1 MINSKFLFFC
11 SLLLSIFSSGVL
23 ADYTKVSNSGTALSK
38 LAQPGTAAN
47 SWGCVYDSKS
57 KLIWELKS
65 DNNDFRDRQWTYSW
79 FKSSPSFTGDIA
91 GVANAGNCY
100 DQQNCDTEKYVQYI
114 NAQGLCGAK
123 DWRLPT
129 LSELQSLLNT
139 ATTPAIDPVYFPDVS
154 ATRSGI
160 QGFWSSTTASPA
172 TNSAYYVAF
181 ETGLTLTDLKPK
193 LHRIRLVRDA
203 LTFNATLPI
212 TNTLANNIQ
221 DTLLDQFNFS
231 HRGESSNNLS
241 YVKTPIGIGAR
252 FSQAKNSRIEYAGE
266 DLPTSGTIEFL
277 VRVQSAYRSDVSS
290 NEACAQLMIS
300 RRTRF
305 NVCKSGLVSMALIPI
320 NAKNATTFTAPK
332 TRFRF
337 NEWHLLSFS
346 YGQKTG
352 SGIAIDGQ
360 AITDPVIGTSPD
372 LTRSEKATLGDFET
386 QLNSK
391 TVHIGFEGVIDALRL
406 SPKEEDWILG
416 KDRPRLSNKL
426 AKGSFKKPN
435 FTAAQAVVVHVN
447 DKRQRHIF
455 GKPSDVNWF
464 EFYAKQGQR
473 YSITLPNDSVGS
485 TLNLGLE
492 IYSADGQLVRSLV
505 DEGIQGEG
513 EELIWTASSSGLF
526 RVKVSNQP
534 PYSRD
539 TTLDNSYE
547 LQIFATDLPQ
557 QGIVKGTVM
566 NSCNAI
572 GISNAEVAGL
582 LQGNAADST
591 LTYKT
596 GEFSLLL
603 NPNDYQIKSSV
614 SQFLES
620 IASVS
625 VNQIDEIEL
634 QMQQAPVSSCANY
647 VAPPIDPAL
656 LEQQAV
662 ASFSPDDNL
671 LVVRDI
677 VVGEQVFY
685 AELRHLGNFRFEVSR
700 IFEIPDSY
708 HSQPGSYDPS
718 LQTVTLPTV
727 FISNKLYK
735 VQLIPES
742 AGIYVLSSYSE
753 LP

>member
-1 MINSKFLFFC
+1 MIHPKYLVLF
-11 SLLLSIFSSGVL
+11 SIMLLLVSCTVS
-23 ADYTKVSNSGTALSK
+23 ADYIKVANNGSALPK
-38 LAQPGTAAN
+38 IAQPGTAAS
-47 SWGCVYDSKS
+47 SWGCVYDSRTQ
-57 KLIWELKS
+57 LIWELKS
-65 DNNDFRDRQWTYSW
+65 DNNDSRDRQWSYSW
-79 FKSSPSFTGDIA
+79 FNSAASVSGNMA
-91 GVANAGNCY
+91 GAANAGNCY

-114 NAQGLCGAK
+114 NSQGLCGAK

-129 LSELQSLLNT
+129 LSELQSLLNST
-139 ATTPAIDPVYFPDVS
+139 TTPAIDPVYFPDVS

-160 QGFWSSTTASPA
+160 QGFWSSTSVNST
-172 TNSAYYVAF
+172 TNSAYYVAY
-181 ETGLTLTDLKPK
+181 ETGLTLSDLKTK

-203 LTFNATLPI
+203 IKFNTTASITNATV
-212 TNTLANNIQ
+212 TNIQ

-231 HRGESSNNLS
+231 HRGENSNNLS
-241 YVKTPIGIGAR
+241 YVKTPIGVGAR
-252 FSQAKNSRIEYAGE
+252 FTQAKNSRIEYAGD

-277 VRVQSAYRSDVSS
+277 VRIQSAYRSDVSS

-305 NVCKSGLVSMALIPI
+305 YVCKSGLVSMALIPI
-320 NAKNATTFTAPK
+320 NAKNAITFTVPK

-337 NEWHLLSFS
+337 NEWHLISFS
-346 YGQKTG
+346 FGQKTG

-360 AITDPVIGTSPD
+360 AITDPTVGTSTD
-372 LTRSEKATLGDFET
+372 LTRSEKATIGDFET
-386 QLNSK
+386 QLNAK

-406 SPKEEDWILG
+406 SPKEQDWILG

-435 FTAAQAVVVHVN
+435 FTPAQAVVVHVN
-447 DKRQRHIF
+447 DKRQQHIF
-455 GKPSDVNWF
+455 GKPSDINWF

-473 YSITLPNDSVGS
+473 YSISVPNDSVGGS
-485 TLNLGLE
+485 LNLGLE
-492 IYSADGQLVRSLV
+492 IYNADGQLVRSLV

-526 RVKVSNQP
+526 RVKISNQP

-539 TTLDNSYE
+539 ATLDNSFE

-557 QGIVKGTVM
+557 QGIVKGTVV
-566 NSCNAI
+566 NSCNAV
-572 GISNAEVAGL
+572 GINNAEVAGL
-582 LQGNAADST
+582 LAGNPADST

-614 SQFLES
+614 SQYLES
-620 IASVS
+620 TAAVS
-625 VNQIDEIEL
+625 VNQIDDVEL
-634 QMQQAPVSSCANY
+634 QMQQAPVTSCSNY
-647 VAPPIDPAL
+647 VAPPLDPAL

-662 ASFSPDDNL
+662 ASFSPEDNL

-708 HSQPGSYDPS
+708 HSQPGSYDPN
-718 LQTVTLPTV
+718 LQTVNLPSV
-727 FISNKLYK
+727 FASNKLYK

-742 AGIYVLSSYSE
+742 SGIYVLGAYSE